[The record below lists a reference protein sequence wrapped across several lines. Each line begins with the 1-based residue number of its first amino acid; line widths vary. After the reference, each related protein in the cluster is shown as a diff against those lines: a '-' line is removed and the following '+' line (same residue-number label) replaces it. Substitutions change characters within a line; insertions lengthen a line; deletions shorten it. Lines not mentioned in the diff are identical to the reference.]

1 MILLMPLMI
10 PFKIL
15 MMLTLL
21 EDLVDILKEISTI
34 IDEAQEE
41 SKKSAVAQGVKLED
55 FGDDDDYVSKLDD
68 IHLESSSDVEIQ
80 ETYSPLESAVRDAVS
95 LIEDLKSSKTQD
107 EVDRKAV
114 EARKALNILQ
124 ANARQGP
131 QVFEVISKHLMQ
143 ILMS

>member
-15 MMLTLL
+15 MMLRP
-21 EDLVDILKEISTI
+21 VDILKEISTI

-114 EARKALNILQ
+114 EARKALKILQ

-131 QVFEVISKHLMQ
+131 QVFEAISKHLMQ